1 MEHEI
6 IAHPLNIAE
15 VMAYGYV
22 GSRLY
27 GLVTEKSDTDL
38 AIITVGK
45 AKATHKVMDDMDYRI
60 YSIES
65 FIQRLNDTRLSETD
79 LLMSGTMTMLNPAY
93 SAYLNSFRVNSLKYI
108 GQSEKQINAQL
119 KRVSPQIME
128 NPAQYKSLKAAVRC
142 GILGWRMTE
151 QRGGFNPIFNAG
163 DKETYWG
170 IMDSFTSRIQNGE
183 TARTLIP
190 LLHSLCRKAS
200 GA

>member
-1 MEHEI
+1 MVNEI

-27 GLVTEKSDTDL
+27 GLVTSESDTDL
-38 AIITVGK
+38 ALITCGK
-45 AKATHKVMDDMDYRI
+45 AKSTQKVMDDMDYRI
-60 YSIES
+60 YSLES

-79 LLMSGTMTMLNPAY
+79 LLMSGTLTMLNPAY
-93 SAYLNSFRVNSLKYI
+93 SAYLNSFRVNSLEYI
-108 GQSEKQINAQL
+108 SQSEKQINAQFM
-119 KRVSPQIME
+119 RIGPQIME

-142 GILGWRMTE
+142 GILSWRMAE
-151 QRGGFNPIFNAG
+151 QRGGFNPVFNAG

-170 IMDSFTSRIQNGE
+170 IMESFTSRIQNGE

-190 LLHSLCRKAS
+190 SLHTLCRKAS
-200 GA
+200 GV